1 VDFVFIHDFI
11 TWHLSKMKNYSLL
24 ILFLTFLSGELF
36 SQVLDVESFSQ
47 KLASTPNAY
56 LLDVRTSGEYG
67 GGHLPQAKNI
77 DFRSPKFSEEVDQL
91 PKDKPVFVYCLSG
104 GRSAQAAEI
113 LRAKGYQVT
122 ELKGGYLKW
131 TTKMKPLEGVP
142 NVQHDAA
149 WSLADFDKLTKENES
164 VVVDFYAKWCAPCL
178 KMMPIVDK
186 LAGEFQGKVRVI
198 KVEAD
203 GNQAILQAH
212 EIDEIP
218 SFLVFHKGKL
228 LQKTSG
234 FREEPKLKELFDQ
247 ATGTIQ

>member
-1 VDFVFIHDFI
+1 
-11 TWHLSKMKNYSLL
+11 M
-24 ILFLTFLSGELF
+24 
-36 SQVLDVESFSQ
+36 
-47 KLASTPNAY
+47 PNAL
-56 LLDVRTSGEYG
+56 LLDVRTSGEFG
-67 GGHLPQAKNI
+67 GGHLPSARNMDVRAASFEQDIN
-77 DFRSPKFSEEVDQL
+77 SL
-91 PKDKPVFVYCLSG
+91 DKSQPILIYCLSG
-104 GRSAQAAEI
+104 ARSAQAAER
-113 LRAKGYQVT
+113 LREKGFQVT

-131 TTKMKPLEGVP
+131 TTKMMPLEGVP
-142 NVQHDAA
+142 SVQHDAA
-149 WSLADFDKLTKENES
+149 WSLADFEKLAKEHDA

-186 LAGEFQGKVRVI
+186 LAVDYIGKVKVI

-228 LQKTSG
+228 IQKTSG
-234 FREEPKLKELFDQ
+234 FREELKLKELFDQ